1 MSPPPV
7 MISSGFME
15 RLGASP
21 SGLLMLIGGMA
32 WFEARSGMIAGA
44 RSTQMIALGHDS
56 VVFV

>member
-1 MSPPPV
+1 
-7 MISSGFME
+7 ME